1 MGYEMEE
8 KMNEL
13 NVGELSEVVL
23 NGNVLRSRPL
33 TEKLIEAGNT
43 PEQIIEEGLLPG
55 LTTIGEQYENGE
67 AFLPELFSAGAVA
80 KEVVDVLTPYIASGH
95 ESKKGTIVIG
105 TVFEDVHDIGMNL
118 IAATLMG
125 AGYKVINLG
134 ANVPDDKFIDALV
147 ENNANVL
154 ALSALLSTTMPRMKE
169 IIEAMEKDDL
179 RKSVKV
185 IVGGAPLD
193 DEFAKS
199 IGADAYGMD
208 PRDAIRKVHNL
219 VFE

>member
-1 MGYEMEE
+1 MSD
-8 KMNEL
+8 L
-13 NVGELSEVVL
+13 SIGELSQVVIK
-23 NGNVLRSRPL
+23 GNVPQGRTLA
-33 TEKLIEAGNT
+33 EKLVEAGNT
-43 PEQIIEEGLLPG
+43 PERIIEEGLLPG
-55 LTTIGEQYENGE
+55 LTTIGDQYANGE

-80 KEVVDVLTPYIASGH
+80 KEVVDALTPHIALGN

-134 ANVPDDKFIDALV
+134 INVPENKFIDAIV
-147 ENNANVL
+147 ENNAAVL

-169 IIEAMEKDDL
+169 AIEALEKADL

-193 DEFAKS
+193 DEYAQS

-208 PRDAIRKVHNL
+208 PRDAIRKVQKL
-219 VFE
+219 MC